1 MRILFDSHALVWFL
15 AGDARFSPR
24 ARAAIEQDESTLCV
38 SAVSA
43 WEIANKVRLGKWPEA
58 ATLIETLSQILEWN
72 TFEPVAVTI
81 DHAQLA
87 GSMPGRHRDPFDR
100 MLAAQ
105 SQIENVPL
113 VTADPAFR
121 AFGTRVLW

>member
-15 AGDARFSPR
+15 DGNDRFSQT
-24 ARAAIEQDESTLCV
+24 ARAFIEEDGSTICV
-38 SAVSA
+38 SAVTA
-43 WEIANKVRLGKWPEA
+43 WEIANKVRLGKWPEV
-58 ATLIETLSQILEWN
+58 ATLAKTFAVTMEQYD
-72 TFEPVAVTI
+72 FEPLAITI
-81 DHAQLA
+81 AHAELA
-87 GSMPGRHRDPFDR
+87 GSMAGRHRDPFDR

-121 AFGTRVLW
+121 VFGTRVLW